1 RRDDGKAPGRWNPQT
16 VHRLADDE
24 LSQHRTERRPPVAA
38 PRVGRR
44 TGALQLNVEPIAA
57 GRQLFTEQNRAAVPE
72 GREMSELMTR
82 VGLRDRAG
90 SVRQAISGENRGTLV
105 AGEHGWVESEVER
118 QPVVEHHYVGRADRG
133 WHRRS
138 VKE

>member
-1 RRDDGKAPGRWNPQT
+1 
-16 VHRLADDE
+16 
-24 LSQHRTERRPPVAA
+24 
-38 PRVGRR
+38 
-44 TGALQLNVEPIAA
+44 
-57 GRQLFTEQNRAAVPE
+57 RQLFTEQNRAAVPE

-105 AGEHGWVESEVER
+105 AGEHRRVESEVVR
-118 QPVVEHHYVGRADRG
+118 QRLAEHHDVGRADRS

-138 VKE
+138 VKQCRKLRVRLFESPTGH